1 MKMLF
6 NSEDYIF
13 NELVSLVRDKIR
25 EEKYISCTSGR
36 EKKNGQPF
44 ILCLIC
50 YKTSHFSLI
59 CPNMNF

>member
-36 EKKNGQPF
+36 EKKKWSTF
-44 ILCLIC
+44 
-50 YKTSHFSLI
+50 YSVF
-59 CPNMNF
+59 NML